1 MDAMTSTKMSSDAA
15 LKSAATGWPD
25 MTQIITTAID
35 VYIGKKNKE
44 QAVKEILLQCRG
56 QAVLHLENTAR
67 QKIEDMLRQSSS
79 GKVQALS
86 EKDFA
91 DRLVRSSKDIA
102 FAVSKYYKNDITL
115 QELLDAVFDT
125 GIKDIANDVVVVMG
139 IPEKFGVRDLNGILN
154 LSAYTVGYTSM
165 MEVYKELMKAI
176 EDDRIA
182 HERRLQIEAEC
193 AQAVAAITQY
203 RRNMEQVVSDYLKF
217 RYDTFEVGFQ
227 AMDKAILE
235 GDIDGYLGGNAAI
248 QKVLEYDVQFE
259 TQDEFVELMMSG
271 EAFKF

>member
-1 MDAMTSTKMSSDAA
+1 MDAMTSTKMSSDTA

-35 VYIGKKNKE
+35 VYVGKKNKE

-115 QELLDAVFDT
+115 QELLDAVSDT
-125 GIKDIANDVVVVMG
+125 GIKGIANDVVVAMG

-165 MEVYKELMKAI
+165 MEVYKELMKAL

-193 AQAVAAITQY
+193 AQAVAAIIEY

-217 RYDTFEVGFQ
+217 RYDTFEAGFQ
-227 AMDKAILE
+227 AMDKAIIDD
-235 GDIDGYLGGNAAI
+235 DIDGYIGGNAAI
-248 QKVLEYDVQFE
+248 QKVLGYDVQFE
-259 TQDEFVELMMSG
+259 TQDEFDELMMSD